1 MDGKELDG
9 PGVYHCMDV
18 QWSCLEELPVN
29 DVMEVADRGG
39 EAGDLRRV
47 QPCCQVSA
55 EVV

>member
-18 QWSCLEELPVN
+18 QWSCLEEFPVN
-29 DVMEVADRGG
+29 DVMEVADTGG